1 MPVIPTILAG
11 NTLANGLVAT
21 FKDAYAMGAK
31 QNPMLSGCMSLGL
44 PSTAR
49 QTPYAYF
56 ETAPYP
62 RLTLKGD
69 TTPFKGF
76 ASQTFTVINYPYEMA
91 IGWHRDDRA
100 DDQIQGLYQQ
110 AQQGGS
116 HFATLHERVFF
127 DIVNGSSSLL
137 PTIPL
142 APDGAALWSATDG
155 AGSARFGV
163 TGGNIITATVA
174 SAAAVRADFWEARQ
188 RFASMLDTEG
198 QPLWDEGF
206 LAQGFTIVYATGNE
220 ELFREAFLQGRT
232 LAAANTATS
241 NGAVTNTILESST
254 PIKLWSTPRLSGNDW
269 YVFANGAPH
278 KPIFEQTR
286 EALVETIHTA
296 DNSDHAA
303 MTKEEWVQWRARHG
317 YGVFL
322 PYGAIKCDVA

>member
-21 FKDAYAMGAK
+21 FKDAYSMSSK
-31 QNPMLSGCMSLGL
+31 PNPMLGGCMGLGL

-62 RLTLKGD
+62 RLVLKGD

-76 ASQTFTVINYPYEMA
+76 ASKTWTVINYPYESA

-110 AQQGGS
+110 AQTGGS
-116 HFATLHERVFF
+116 HFGTLHERAFF
-127 DIVNGSSSLL
+127 EIITGSSTLL
-137 PTIPL
+137 PTVPL
-142 APDGAALWSATDG
+142 APDGVAIWSATDG
-155 AGSARFGV
+155 DGAARFGV
-163 TGGNIITATVA
+163 TGGNIITGSVA
-174 SAAAVRADFWEARQ
+174 SASAVRADFWEARS
-188 RFASMLDTEG
+188 RFATMLDTEG
-198 QPLWDEGF
+198 QPLWDPSF
-206 LAQGFTIVYATGNE
+206 LSQGYTVVYAAGNE

-241 NGAVTNTILESST
+241 NGAVTNTILESGT
-254 PIKLWSTPRLSGNDW
+254 QINLWSTPRLSGNDW

-278 KPIFEQTR
+278 KPVFEQTR
-286 EALVETIHTA
+286 EALTETIHTA

-303 MTKEEWVQWRARHG
+303 TTKEEFVMWRARHG
-317 YGVFL
+317 YGVFI
-322 PYGAIKCDVA
+322 PYGAIKVDV